1 MFNVQCP
8 GCSAPYQ
15 VDERRVPASGLR
27 MRCPKCA
34 TSFVV
39 EKPATEATSSEDGNQ
54 AYPALAQGSEKARPP
69 SPPKATMI
77 GVAGPSLTGENSRG
91 GLQAN
96 LRTGTAVPIRPD
108 DSPPSQSKA
117 LPERPD
123 LPSVPRRK
131 PPPPIRAGSATESDL
146 PAALSPRAGPRA
158 PQMPPYDASKAAQ
171 SVSKNS
177 IDSAERDETWALPEL
192 AKEPPLVAP
201 AISSSRGF
209 DLDSPIPLKAPPRP
223 VSSASSSIDVDLP
236 ISRTSQDV
244 NTSPQRE
251 VKVYDDLEIDLP
263 SPFEAMSDYHPDNS
277 SAGAVLDLDLPSPST
292 DAALPSPAR
301 VDLPSVPKSTLPA
314 LSQSKPGHV
323 ATGKKR
329 FGDVELLPDIDPL
342 KDSRL
347 PAAVQQPSSLDSDLI
362 LILTHHW
369 EPIPSP

>member
-1 MFNVQCP
+1 
-8 GCSAPYQ
+8 
-15 VDERRVPASGLR
+15 
-27 MRCPKCA
+27 
-34 TSFVV
+34 
-39 EKPATEATSSEDGNQ
+39 
-54 AYPALAQGSEKARPP
+54 
-69 SPPKATMI
+69 MI

-362 LILTHHW
+362 PDLDAPLGADTQSVSAPG
-369 EPIPSP
+369 EPVLADISTRTDRT